1 MANETPYHT
10 YREVGDDPIDGDSY
24 GCAWIMSKI
33 VLFISIPF
41 IALTVVSF
49 CCGWEI
55 MKWVWLAISLLIV
68 LFGLYTRMCYDKTS
82 PKLLEAQRAKNFLG
96 YDFGDNFKLRTTGS
110 HDYSEILLDFEEDA
124 FTPLS
129 EFCKSQTAYKIQT
142 STQDEITITEIK
154 HHIVVQEK
162 VFEFEEELTKPGF
175 TKIESY
181 YDPSLSKEDHLWIK
195 CLLQCEVDYEN
206 MTLKMFYV
214 GW

>member
-1 MANETPYHT
+1 
-10 YREVGDDPIDGDSY
+10 
-24 GCAWIMSKI
+24 MSGI
-33 VLFISIPF
+33 ILFISIPF
-41 IALTVVSF
+41 IVLTIISF
-49 CCGWEI
+49 CCEWEV
-55 MKWVWLAISLLIV
+55 MRWVLLALSLIIV
-68 LFGLYTRMCYDKTS
+68 LFGIYLGLDDGKSSIDYDKTS
-82 PKLLEAQRAKNFLG
+82 PRLREAQRAKSFLG

-110 HDYSEILLDFEEDA
+110 HDYSEILLDFEEDT
-124 FTPLS
+124 FRPLGD
-129 EFCKSQTAYKIQT
+129 FCKSQTAYKIQT

-206 MTLKMFYV
+206 MTLKMFYA